1 MSRKSTK
8 AIDVKAQVAAAI
20 EATGER
26 AEFLGIN
33 DAALALGL
41 SQVYV
46 RNAVRHGDL
55 KSVLVPVREGAK
67 TMKHQISRDD
77 LDAWT
82 ASRSNRSRRED
93 GRSKYTLY
101 ATTEEKATIEAL
113 LLNNNVAALIE
124 KAYVKHTTIDVEAE
138 AAE

>member
-20 EATGER
+20 AATGEH
-26 AEFLGIN
+26 AEFLGIIE
-33 DAALALGL
+33 AANELGL

-46 RNAVRHGDL
+46 RNAIRHGAL

-67 TMKHQISRDD
+67 TQKHQISRDD

-101 ATTEEKATIEAL
+101 ATTEEKARIEAL
-113 LLNNNVAALIE
+113 LADNNVKALIE
-124 KAYVKHTTIDVEAE
+124 KGYTKHTTAEAE
-138 AAE
+138 ATE